1 MNHHESLGHS
11 MEISTTSLLLQ
22 QVRKRTYLY
31 YLCICPKNSG
41 TQWFLGAL
49 LWVAVP
55 LHCAPHAVSKVHTYR
70 AEWWC
75 DPYVSRRYRRRRNII
90 RAERDLGLPILRM
103 RAAQKHG
110 AE

>member
-1 MNHHESLGHS
+1 MSPLDIPWRSQLHHCCFNRCA
-11 MEISTTSLLLQ
+11 STLILPICT
-22 QVRKRTYLY
+22 
-31 YLCICPKNSG
+31 CPKNSG